1 MLKVAPA
8 TSHTHT
14 HRGSLDTRLD
24 GRVSPESSPEER
36 RRGKGERDRGERYA
50 EVACLAP
57 AYHLLPLLHARH
69 TLATGR
75 ERDER
80 GSPGVEESERA
91 GEPTLPVCSVNINC
105 IFCSP
110 ALLLSSSSSTPPPMV
125 FFILYFPLW
134 SERGSNFITLGQPI
148 H

>member
-8 TSHTHT
+8 TTHTHT
-14 HRGSLDTRLD
+14 HLHTHGGSLDTRLD
-24 GRVSPESSPEER
+24 GRVSPESSPGER

-110 ALLLSSSSSTPPPMV
+110 TLLLSSSSSSPLLQWSFL
-125 FFILYFPLW
+125 FFIFLSGVKEGVISL
-134 SERGSNFITLGQPI
+134 